1 MKKLTLR
8 DARKVLSVVDY
19 GLSMGIGTPT
29 PGQMCIEAAVC
40 YALGLPHG
48 DDPQCVAP
56 TVKWYKIAIND
67 SEWSSKAAR
76 ARGMRRVAI
85 AQLGSDQIDERRF
98 AEIVAR
104 LTIQRILPVALRA
117 VARRAD
123 EQYKTKLREAAVRCE
138 MDAAADSARAAAD
151 SARAAAADAAAD
163 SARAARAARAAAA
176 DAAAAAAADTAAAA
190 AATYAANATRL
201 IASIRGV
208 NADRVLTMAAE
219 IAVEALQEC
228 GSQGCRWLWLC
239 DE

>member
-8 DARKVLSVVDY
+8 DARKVLSVVDC
-19 GLSMGIGTPT
+19 GLSKGIGTPK

-48 DDPQCVAP
+48 DDPNCVADA
-56 TVKWYKIAIND
+56 VKWYKITVND
-67 SEWSSKAAR
+67 SGWSSKAAR

-98 AEIVAR
+98 AEIVVR

-117 VARRAD
+117 AARQASQPHKSRLRAM
-123 EQYKTKLREAAVRCE
+123 AVRCE
-138 MDAAADSARAAAD
+138 TEGTEDVAIDYIRAISIPVADVVYSAR
-151 SARAAAADAAAD
+151 RAAEHAVKENTRSAANHAADAAKY
-163 SARAARAARAAAA
+163 AARVH
-176 DAAAAAAADTAAAA
+176 
-190 AATYAANATRL
+190 
-201 IASIRGV
+201 GV

-228 GSQGCRWLWLC
+228 GAQGCRWLWLC

>member
-8 DARKVLSVVDY
+8 DARKVLSVVDC
-19 GLSMGIGTPT
+19 GLSKGIGNPT

-48 DDPQCVAP
+48 DDPKCVANA
-56 TVKWYKIAIND
+56 VKWYKIAIND
-67 SEWSSKAAR
+67 SAWSSRAAR

-98 AEIVAR
+98 VDIVAR
-104 LTIQRILPVALRA
+104 LTIQRILPVAFRA

-151 SARAAAADAAAD
+151 AAVYADYAAADD
-163 SARAARAARAAAA
+163 SARAARAAAA
-176 DAAAAAAADTAAAA
+176 DAAAARAAYATAAAA
-190 AATYAANATRL
+190 AAYAANATRL

>member
-8 DARKVLSVVDY
+8 DARKVLSVVDC

-48 DDPQCVAP
+48 DDPKCVASA
-56 TVKWYKIAIND
+56 VQWYKITVND

-76 ARGMRRVAI
+76 GRGMRRVAI
-85 AQLGSDQIDERRF
+85 AQLGSDQINERRF
-98 AEIVAR
+98 ADIVAR

-117 VARRAD
+117 VARRASD
-123 EQYKTKLREAAVRCE
+123 PRKSTLLAAAVRCE
-138 MDAAADSARAAAD
+138 TEGTEDVAIDYIRAISIPVAEAVYAARRAAERAVKENTAS
-151 SARAAAADAAAD
+151 SAANYAADAAKL
-163 SARAARAARAAAA
+163 
-176 DAAAAAAADTAAAA
+176 
-190 AATYAANATRL
+190 ATFV
-201 IASIRGV
+201 RGV